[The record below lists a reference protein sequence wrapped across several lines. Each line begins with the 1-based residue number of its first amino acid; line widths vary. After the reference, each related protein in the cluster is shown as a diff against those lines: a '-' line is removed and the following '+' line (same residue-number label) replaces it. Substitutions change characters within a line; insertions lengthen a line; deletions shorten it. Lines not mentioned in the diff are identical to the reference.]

1 MLPGANGGVEWS
13 PIATDPGQSLAYAI
27 NLHQPMNYFVENS
40 PYPNGKFSAYNS
52 SNGKEL
58 WNFRAGAGVNA
69 PPSTYMV
76 GGKQYIVVGAG
87 GNTQVDFHRGNNI
100 IAFSLD

>member
-40 PYPNGKFSAYNS
+40 PYPNGKLWLGGRLQGNS
-52 SNGKEL
+52 ERGGRPATSRPSTTTPARSNG
-58 WNFRAGAGVNA
+58 R
-69 PPSTYMV
+69 S
-76 GGKQYIVVGAG
+76 
-87 GNTQVDFHRGNNI
+87 RRR
-100 IAFSLD
+100 SR